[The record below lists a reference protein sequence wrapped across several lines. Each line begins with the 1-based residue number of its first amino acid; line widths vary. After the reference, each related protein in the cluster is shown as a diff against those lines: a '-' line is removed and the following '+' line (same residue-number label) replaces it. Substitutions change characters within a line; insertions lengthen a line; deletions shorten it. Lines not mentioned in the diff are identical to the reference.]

1 MTQSR
6 LELIHAGI
14 QKSQTATATA
24 VRLKG
29 HSDPAIRELA
39 QALHH
44 LAFGVQEIA
53 LALSDENRGDDL
65 PIQER

>member
-14 QKSQTATATA
+14 QKCQTATATA
-24 VRLKG
+24 VHLKG
-29 HSDPAIRELA
+29 YNDPAIRELA
-39 QALHH
+39 QALHN

-65 PIQER
+65 PIQKR